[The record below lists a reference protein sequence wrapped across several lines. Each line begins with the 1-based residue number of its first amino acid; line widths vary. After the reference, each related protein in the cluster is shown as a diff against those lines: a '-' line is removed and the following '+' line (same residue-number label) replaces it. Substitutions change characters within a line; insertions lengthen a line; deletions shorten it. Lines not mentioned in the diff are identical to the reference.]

1 MSIYRLHSVFEPA
14 SIALVGA
21 SANPRAL
28 GHAVLSNMRKAG
40 FPGRIDL
47 VNPRH
52 TEIQG
57 LHCAP
62 SLTALPSP
70 PELIVIAT
78 PAQSI
83 PDIIAEAARI
93 GVRAA
98 IILSAGLGHGPGSL
112 AAQVNATARAHGLRI
127 VGPNCLGV
135 IAPFSGLN
143 ASFAASSPARGGLAV
158 ISQSGAVAAAMTEWG
173 NKQGLGFSAIV
184 SLGDQLDVDIG
195 DLIDYFASDR
205 HTRAILL
212 YVESI
217 TDARKFMSASRAAAR
232 IKPVVVMK
240 SGRHAQ
246 GAKAAATHTGALAG
260 ADAVY
265 DAAFRRAG
273 LLRVYDMA
281 ETFAAAETLSHVRS
295 LRGSRLAILTNGG
308 GLGVLAVD
316 RLADH
321 GYTPAALSEDVR
333 ARLSAVMPHLWSGA
347 NPVDIVGDA
356 DADRY
361 TQALQALVDDPLN
374 DAVLVLNVQTAMA
387 TATDTARAVCGVVE
401 SARTRHVEPKPVFA
415 SWVGSDTETDAI
427 FAEAKVPSF
436 PTEAEAVR
444 GFVHLVRRMETM
456 RALMEAPPA
465 TPDDNPPDES
475 AVRAIIDTA
484 LREQR
489 SWLDPLEVAA
499 VLDAY
504 SIPAPPIVQ
513 ATDPDHAVE
522 LARAVLAQDQLV
534 AVKILSRDIPHKSDV
549 DGVRLNLKSD
559 DAVRKAAAEVMANA
573 ARLQPGARID
583 GVMLQPMIVRKGAR
597 ELILGIALDPTFGP
611 VIAFGQGGVAVEV
624 INDKALALP
633 PLDLR
638 LADDLIGRTRIAALL
653 AAYRNVPAARRD
665 EIALVLV
672 RLSQLAA
679 DFAEIRELD
688 INPLLADQHG
698 VLALDARIA
707 IGPAPAKRIARASHL
722 AIRPYPKEWIRT
734 IHLRDGMRIAVR
746 PVRPEDEPLFVAFF
760 PKVTQGDLRMRFFA
774 PIKDFSHAFMA
785 RLTQIDYGR
794 AMALLALDE
803 TSGEMLGVVRML
815 ADPDYRFGEYAIL
828 LRSDMKGRGL
838 GWALMETII
847 DYARKDGLQRL
858 QGQVLRE
865 NTTMLKMCH
874 DLGFA
879 ITDDP
884 EDDGLKTVILDL
896 ARPA

>member
-1 MSIYRLHSVFEPA
+1 MSIYRLHSVFAPE

-21 SANPRAL
+21 SANPRSL
-28 GHAVLSNMRKAG
+28 GHAVLSNMRDAG
-40 FPGRIDL
+40 FAGRIDL

-52 TEIQG
+52 EAIDG
-57 LHCAP
+57 LPCAP
-62 SLTALPSP
+62 SLSALPNP
-70 PELIVIAT
+70 PELIVVAT
-78 PAQSI
+78 PAPTI
-83 PDIIAEAARI
+83 PDIVAEAARI
-93 GVRAA
+93 GVHAA
-98 IILSAGLGHGPGSL
+98 IVLSAGLGHGQGSL

-135 IAPFSGLN
+135 IAPYVGLN
-143 ASFAASSPARGGLAV
+143 ASFAASTPARGGLAV

-173 NKQGLGFSAIV
+173 NRQGTGFSAIV
-184 SLGDQLDVDIG
+184 SLGDQLDVDVG

-212 YVESI
+212 YVEAI

-232 IKPVVVMK
+232 TKPVVVMK

-281 ETFAAAETLSHVRS
+281 ETFAAAETLSHISS

-321 GYTPAALSEDVR
+321 GYAPAELSGDVQ
-333 ARLSAVMPHLWSGA
+333 ARLSTVMPHLWSGA

-356 DADRY
+356 DAERY
-361 TQALQALVDDPLN
+361 AQALQALLDDPLN

-387 TATDTARAVCGVVE
+387 SATDTAHAVADVVGT
-401 SARTRHVEPKPVFA
+401 SRTKHIAPKPVFA
-415 SWVGSDTETDAI
+415 SWIGSDIETDA
-427 FAEAKVPSF
+427 FFSEAKVPSF

-444 GFVHLVRRMETM
+444 GFVHLVRRMETL
-456 RALMEAPPA
+456 RALMDTPPA
-465 TPDDNPPDES
+465 LSDDNPPDEA
-475 AVRAIIDTA
+475 AVREIVDTA

-489 SWLDPLEVAA
+489 SWLDPLEVSA
-499 VLDAY
+499 VLAAY
-504 SIPAPPIVQ
+504 AIPAPPLLQVRD
-513 ATDPDHAVE
+513 AG
-522 LARAVLAQDQLV
+522 LAAEAAREFLAQDQLV

-549 DGVRLNLKSD
+549 DGVRLNLKSEE
-559 DAVRKAAAEVMANA
+559 AVRKAASDIMANA
-573 ARLQPGARID
+573 ARLRPEARID
-583 GVMLQPMIVRKGAR
+583 GVMLQPMIVRRNAR
-597 ELILGIALDPTFGP
+597 ELIVGIAQDPTFGP

-633 PLDLR
+633 PLDLK
-638 LADDLIGRTRIAALL
+638 LADDLIGRTRIARRL

-665 EIALVLV
+665 EIALTLV

-679 DFAEIRELD
+679 DFPEIRELD
-688 INPLLADQHG
+688 INPLLADGDG

-707 IGPAPAKRIARASHL
+707 VGPASATRTARASHL
-722 AIRPYPKEWIRT
+722 AIRPYPRHWSRSIL
-734 IHLRDGMRIAVR
+734 LRDGMRVAVR
-746 PVRPEDEPLFVAFF
+746 PVRPEDEPLFAAFF
-760 PKVTQGDLRMRFFA
+760 PQVTQTDLRMRFFA
-774 PIKDFSHAFMA
+774 PIKDFGHAFMA

-794 AMALLALDE
+794 AMAFLALDE
-803 TSGEMLGVVRML
+803 TDGVMLGAVRMH
-815 ADPDYRFGEYAIL
+815 ADPDYRLGEYAIL

-838 GWALMETII
+838 GWALMELII

-865 NTTMLKMCH
+865 NTTMLRMCQQ
-874 DLGFA
+874 LGFV

-896 ARPA
+896 TQAA